1 MTVIDRFSRRWHRF
15 FFAPDSAE
23 NLAVCRI
30 LFYGGLLAL
39 NVRHDFS
46 AWGRLADVFW
56 MPEKC
61 WPFEYFN
68 IPLLPPPI
76 LGAMSVAWKVALGLS
91 CLGLFTR
98 LASLASFV
106 LGFYLLGLPHCFG
119 DLAHGDA
126 AAVLILGVL
135 VLARTGDAYSIDRL
149 ISRQKA
155 APSGEYRWPVRTV
168 WLILSTVFFAAGYAK
183 LSQGGLGWALS
194 DNMSFI
200 LAEHQFPPEHPE
212 AMVPWGGWMSRQ
224 SWLARGMGLA
234 TLFLETGYPLAMF
247 SRWARLIFVPGMVL
261 SVIGFR
267 VLLGPSFFP
276 LILCHVF
283 WIRWRSPRPKESAVD
298 EAVDSAI
305 ARKQRSVVAR

>member
-1 MTVIDRFSRRWHRF
+1 MTSLIRRWNRF
-15 FFAPDSAE
+15 FFTPDSAQ

-39 NVRHDFS
+39 YGSQDFA
-46 AWGRLADVFW
+46 AWGQLSDVFW

-68 IPLLPPPI
+68 LPLFSPTV
-76 LGAMSVAWKVALGLS
+76 LGLMSVVWKLSLGMS
-91 CLGLFTR
+91 CLGLLTR
-98 LASLASFV
+98 LSAIASCI

-126 AAVLILGVL
+126 AAVLVLGVMA
-135 VLARTGDAYSIDRL
+135 VARSGDALSLDQL
-149 ISRQKA
+149 ISNKQA
-155 APSGEYRWPVRTV
+155 EPSGEYRWPVRTV
-168 WLILSTVFFAAGYAK
+168 WIILSTVFFAAGYSK
-183 LSQGGLGWALS
+183 LSLSGLGWAFS

-212 AMVPWGGWMSRQ
+212 ALLSWGGWMARY
-224 SWLARGMGLA
+224 SWMAQGMGLA
-234 TLFLETGYPLAMF
+234 TLILETAYPLALF
-247 SRWARLIFVPGMVL
+247 SRLARFIFIPGMLL

-283 WIRWRSPRPKESAVD
+283 WVRWHPQKIASKVRP
-298 EAVDSAI
+298 
-305 ARKQRSVVAR
+305 VVAS

>member
-1 MTVIDRFSRRWHRF
+1 MNLVEHLTRRWNRF

-39 NVRHDFS
+39 NWNQDFT
-46 AWGRLADVFW
+46 AWGRVADVFW
-56 MPEKC
+56 MPGRF

-76 LGAMSVAWKVALGLS
+76 LGLMSVVWKVSLTLS
-91 CLGLFTR
+91 CLGLLTR
-98 LASLASFV
+98 LFSVMSFV
-106 LGFYLLGLPHCFG
+106 LGFYLLGLPNCFG

-126 AAVLILGVL
+126 ATVLILGVMAIAPSEDAL
-135 VLARTGDAYSIDRL
+135 SLDRAIWNERALA
-149 ISRQKA
+149 
-155 APSGEYRWPVRTV
+155 SGEYRWPVRMV

-183 LSQGGLGWALS
+183 LSQGGLRWALS

-212 AMVPWGGWMSRQ
+212 ALVPWGKWMARQ

-234 TLFLETGYPLAMF
+234 TLILEAGYPLAMF
-247 SRWARLIFVPGMVL
+247 SRRARFVFVPGMLL

-283 WIRWRSPRPKESAVD
+283 WVRWRPQDGAVGH
-298 EAVDSAI
+298 AI
-305 ARKQRSVVAR
+305 AHKPHLAAIE

>member
-1 MTVIDRFSRRWHRF
+1 MTGVHQLTRRWNRF
-15 FFAPDSAE
+15 FFAPDAAE

-39 NVRHDFS
+39 NWHKDFA
-46 AWGRLADVFW
+46 AWGQIADVFW

-68 IPLLPPPI
+68 IPLLAPPI
-76 LGAMSVAWKVALGLS
+76 LGLMSVAWKVSLGLS
-91 CLGLFTR
+91 CLGLLTR
-98 LASLASFV
+98 LSSVMSFV

-126 AAVLILGVL
+126 AAVLILGVMT
-135 VLARTGDAYSIDRL
+135 LARSGDALSLDSTLWPR
-149 ISRQKA
+149 SVA
-155 APSGEYRWPVRTV
+155 SSGEYRWPVRTV

-183 LSQGGLGWALS
+183 LSQGGLGWAFS

-212 AMVPWGGWMSRQ
+212 ALIPWGKWMARQ
-224 SWLARGMGLA
+224 SWLARGLGLA
-234 TLFLETGYPLAMF
+234 TLILETGYPLAMF
-247 SRWARLIFVPGMVL
+247 SRRARFIFVPGMLL
-261 SVIGFR
+261 SVVGFR

-283 WIRWRSPRPKESAVD
+283 WVRWWPQKSRVMIGASSQKPHLTAG
-298 EAVDSAI
+298 
-305 ARKQRSVVAR
+305 